1 MPSTTGKP
9 IIEIPVVN
17 VSEVVVSTDMGE
29 GAMIKL
35 ETEADADLW
44 LVLSPTVLVQLEVML
59 ARAAQRRVPARE
71 ERDGLARLRHREGVP
86 WPSRCRKHLR

>member
-9 IIEIPVVN
+9 VIEIPVVN

-59 ARAAQRRVPARE
+59 ARAAQEQAKKVPRQ
-71 ERDGLARLRHREGVP
+71 
-86 WPSRCRKHLR
+86 

>member
-1 MPSTTGKP
+1 MYAVYNWKP

-17 VSEVVVSTDMGE
+17 VSEVVVNTDMGE

-44 LVLSPTVLVQLEVML
+44 LVLSPMVLVQLEVML
-59 ARAAQRRVPARE
+59 ARAAQEQAKKVPRQ
-71 ERDGLARLRHREGVP
+71 
-86 WPSRCRKHLR
+86 